1 MPSTSDRAQRFLLV
15 CGGFTVV
22 VAALYFARTVLI
34 PVVLAT
40 LLTFIL
46 SPVVIMLQR
55 RGFGRIPSVLIVVVL
70 AFTAIVVIGLAVVTE
85 LKKLAVYLPAH
96 ADEIVEKVADLQVI
110 GKDSWL
116 DSVFS
121 TTDEIRKVLHAGK
134 PAKEAGGAVEP
145 VPVQAVRSP
154 LPLLTSLLGPTVE
167 VVVSA
172 LLVLVLLIFMLIQRE
187 DLRNRVVGLFG
198 KGSLVRMTKAVDDGM
213 RRISR
218 FLFMQVIVNTGF
230 AVLFAAGLHLIGVP
244 YAVLWGFLAGALRYI
259 PYIGSPIA
267 ACLPFLLSVALLPG
281 WSQALAVLGLFL
293 VLELVTWNFLEPLLF
308 GHSVG
313 VSAVALLISAAFW
326 GWLWG
331 PIGLVLSTPL
341 TACLVVIGRHVP
353 QLEFF
358 SVLLGDQPVLER
370 HLLYYQR
377 LLARDM
383 DEAADLVEEYAAANA
398 VGKVYDSILVPALVL
413 AKHNREHDELTQEEE
428 KFIVDATQEIAS
440 EVVVPKAESSLDPE
454 DGESSNGAA
463 QPVPARV
470 LVFGCPASDRAD
482 ELALTLFSRLL
493 DANKCRFEVVSA
505 ERLSAEVISR
515 ISEEK
520 PCVVCIASLP
530 PSGFAHTRYLC
541 KRLRAHFPEMKILAG
556 CWGLED
562 DHDRTR
568 KRLTAAGAD
577 SVGFRLIE
585 TRGQLVPLIQVYA
598 HAPPARCAASSP

>member
-1 MPSTSDRAQRFLLV
+1 MPTTSDRAQRFLLV

-55 RGFGRIPSVLIVVVL
+55 RRLGRTPSVLIVVVL
-70 AFTAIVVIGLAVVTE
+70 AFTAIAVIGLAVITE
-85 LKKLAVYLPAH
+85 LKKLAVDLPAH
-96 ADEIVEKVADLQVI
+96 RDEIVDKVAHLQVI
-110 GKDSWL
+110 GKGSWL
-116 DSVFS
+116 DPVFS
-121 TTDEIRKVLHAGK
+121 TTDEISKALHGGE
-134 PAKEAGGAVEP
+134 PAPEAASAVKP
-145 VPVQAVRSP
+145 VPVQVVQSP
-154 LPLLTSLLGPTVE
+154 LPLLKALLGPTVE

-172 LLVLVLLIFMLIQRE
+172 LLVFVLVVFMLIQRE
-187 DLRNRVVGLFG
+187 DLRNRMVRLFG
-198 KGSLVRMTKAVDDGM
+198 KHGLVRMTKAVDDGM

-218 FLFMQVIVNTGF
+218 FLFMQLIVNSSF
-230 AVLFAAGLHLIGVP
+230 AVLFGAGLHFIGVP

-308 GHSVG
+308 GHSIG
-313 VSAVALLISAAFW
+313 VSAVALLISATFW

-331 PIGLVLSTPL
+331 PIGLVLSAPL

-370 HLLYYQR
+370 HLVYYQR
-377 LLARDM
+377 LLARDV

-398 VGKVYDSILVPALVL
+398 AGKVYDCILVPALVL

-428 KFIVDATQEIAS
+428 KFIVDATQEIAL
-440 EVVVPKAESSLDPE
+440 EVAVPRGESSLDPQG
-454 DGESSNGAA
+454 GESCNGAA
-463 QPVPARV
+463 QPMPARV

-482 ELALTLFSRLL
+482 ELALMLFSRLL

-505 ERLSAEVISR
+505 KRLSAEVISR

-520 PCVVCIASLP
+520 PALVCIASLP

-541 KRLRAHFPEMKILAG
+541 KRLRAHFPEMKILVG

-562 DHDRTR
+562 DRDRTR
-568 KRLTAAGAD
+568 KRLSAAGAD
-577 SVGFRLIE
+577 SVGYTLLE
-585 TRGQLVPLIQVYA
+585 TRGQLVPLIQVYS
-598 HAPPARCAASSP
+598 HAPPARCAVSV